1 VHRGTV
7 GVIAAVAVGA
17 ILLLAGTTKVARPA
31 AWRAEAEGMGVRGI
45 VAAVVPW
52 FELVLGAALVA
63 QVQRRWLGWSAA
75 VVFVAFTALIAVRL
89 GQGRRPPCACFGS
102 LSPKPLGA
110 AHLARNAAFIA
121 LAVVAALA

>member
-1 VHRGTV
+1 MHRGTF

-31 AWRAEAEGMGVRGI
+31 AWRAEADGMGVRGV

-52 FELVLGAALVA
+52 TELVVGGALAA
-63 QVQRRWLGWSAA
+63 QVQRHWTAWLA
-75 VVFVAFTALIAVRL
+75 VGLFAAFTALIAVRL

-102 LSPKPLGA
+102 LSAKPLGPG
-110 AHLARNAAFIA
+110 HLLRNAVFVA